1 MRKMKPFAVVFIA
14 GVAVVAFGLAG
25 QQALSEGLDGAKRG
39 ECAASARSGCG
50 MAKAAAAAKAEGCDK
65 GTAAKTADLS
75 TREGRLQAVLAE
87 YAAANKS
94 ASTDA
99 EGGCCAAKPA
109 ALAKAEGKACGAA
122 VKAEGSAC
130 GAPVAATAG
139 VSGVQAA
146 IADLKSGKLDLASG
160 KYGPAVTAAVVTAL
174 YAVAEE
180 EASASGTSCELSA
193 AKLAAARDEAR
204 KGLCPVAMEKH
215 AKASET
221 AAKAAVEAVKAID
234 NGSCPYAAVA
244 AVLPASDG
252 KGDCD
257 GKKDCGEEKD
267 CASCCDESGCEKKAS
282 DKKAGEA
289 RLNQQAKATS
299 AE

>member
-234 NGSCPYAAVA
+234 TGSCPYAAVA
-244 AVLPASDG
+244 AVMPASDE
-252 KGDCD
+252 KKDCD
-257 GKKDCGEEKD
+257 GKKD